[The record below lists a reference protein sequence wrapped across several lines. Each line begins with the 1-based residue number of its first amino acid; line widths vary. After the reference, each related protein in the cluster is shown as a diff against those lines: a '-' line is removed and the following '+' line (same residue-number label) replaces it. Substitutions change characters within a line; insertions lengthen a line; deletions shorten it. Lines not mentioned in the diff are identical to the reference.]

1 MRAPRQTTYNGVMN
15 ETHSAAETT
24 LSEDD
29 VTACVRVLRA
39 IEADRSHLT
48 RLTREQRRELLTL
61 AGLVAKPERHN
72 LVRMAKAFRRAER
85 EAAKERDRKIIE
97 QTGLRIQRRSEV
109 YAPLWLE
116 PPKPEDLEDRTEL
129 HQERTCYVCKKPFT
143 RTHRYYDSMCAA
155 CGDFNYAKRE
165 QTADLSGHYA
175 LVTGARVKIGFQAS
189 LKLLRAGAHVI
200 VTTRFPIDA
209 AERYSKETDF
219 SEFSERL
226 QIHGLD
232 LRHTPSV
239 EIFTRFLLE
248 RLPRLDYILNN
259 ACQTVRRPAGFF
271 QHLLEKEA
279 AAVATLPREL
289 RGVLARHDE
298 LRRILEGASAD
309 ALVSANAGT
318 LGAGM
323 VDGVGGVGV
332 RGVGVRGVCVGGSV
346 SAGVGE
352 GVGIGS
358 GGGGGSAVGIGSGAG
373 TGSGGGGADV
383 AVGGGGGQGGG
394 ACGGGGALVG
404 GSAAGHGDA
413 PFVTAAE
420 LRSHA
425 EGLLHSAAL
434 SQRRYLD
441 EDYRDGNT
449 LFPAGRYD
457 EDRQQVDLREINSWR
472 LRLHEVETPELLEV
486 QLVNAIA
493 PYILNARLKPLMVRT
508 PGGHKHIVNVSAMEG
523 QFYRATKTD
532 KHPHTNMAKA
542 ALNMMTR
549 TSAPDFVKGGI
560 HMNAVDT
567 GWVTDEDPAVHAARK
582 AEEGF
587 APPLDI
593 IDGAARIVDPI
604 FVGRLTGTHV
614 WGQFLKDYKPTPW

>member
-1 MRAPRQTTYNGVMN
+1 MQPMNDTPAAPNP
-15 ETHSAAETT
+15 T
-24 LSEDD
+24 LSQDD
-29 VTACVRVLRA
+29 VRACVRVLRA

-48 RLTREQRRELLTL
+48 RLSQEQRRELLTL

-85 EAAKERDRKIIE
+85 EAARERDRRVVE
-97 QTGLRIQRRSEV
+97 QAGLRVQRKASV

-116 PPKPEDLEDRTEL
+116 PPKPEDLADRPEL
-129 HQERTCYVCKKPFT
+129 HQARACYVCKKPYVKM
-143 RTHRYYDSMCAA
+143 HRYYDSMCDD

-165 QTADLSGHYA
+165 QTADLGGHYA

-209 AERYSKETDF
+209 ADRYSKESDF
-219 SEFSERL
+219 ATFRERL

-239 EIFTRFLLE
+239 ELFTRFLLE

-271 QHLLEKEA
+271 QHLLAREA
-279 AAVATLPREL
+279 GAVALLPEAL
-289 RGVLARHDE
+289 RAPLASYAE
-298 LRRILEGASAD
+298 LRRAIEQSQAK
-309 ALVSANAGT
+309 
-318 LGAGM
+318 
-323 VDGVGGVGV
+323 
-332 RGVGVRGVCVGGSV
+332 
-346 SAGVGE
+346 
-352 GVGIGS
+352 
-358 GGGGGSAVGIGSGAG
+358 G
-373 TGSGGGGADV
+373 TG
-383 AVGGGGGQGGG
+383 
-394 ACGGGGALVG
+394 ALI
-404 GSAAGHGDA
+404 SASTHRPG
-413 PFVTAAE
+413 
-420 LRSHA
+420 

-441 EDYRDGNT
+441 EDFHDGES
-449 LFPAGRYD
+449 LFPTGHYD

-472 LRLHEVETPELLEV
+472 LRMHEVETPELLEV

-493 PYILNARLKPLMVRT
+493 PYILNARLKPLMVPT
-508 PGGHKHIVNVSAMEG
+508 PGAHKHIVNVSAMEG

-549 TSAPDFVKGGI
+549 TSAPDFVKDGI

-567 GWVTDEDPAVHAARK
+567 GWVTDEDPVIHAARK

-604 FVGRLTGTHV
+604 FAGRLTGIHV
-614 WGQFLKDYKPTPW
+614 WGQFLKDYKPAPW

>member
-1 MRAPRQTTYNGVMN
+1 MLRNGAFRRTSYNGAMN
-15 ETHSAAETT
+15 EIRSAAEKI
-24 LSEDD
+24 SPDD
-29 VTACVRVLRA
+29 IATCMRVLRA

-48 RLTREQRRELLTL
+48 RLTQEQRRELLTL

-85 EAAKERDRKIIE
+85 EAAKERDRKVIE
-97 QTGLRIQRRSEV
+97 QTGLRVQRRSDL

-116 PPKPEDLEDRTEL
+116 PPKPEDLEGRPEL
-129 HQERTCYVCKKPFT
+129 NQERTCYVCKKPFVKV
-143 RTHRYYDSMCAA
+143 HRYYDSMCDA

-175 LVTGARVKIGFQAS
+175 LITGARVKIGFQAS

-200 VTTRFPIDA
+200 VTTRFPVDA

-219 SEFSERL
+219 AEFRERL

-239 EIFTRFLLE
+239 ELFTRFLLE
-248 RLPRLDYILNN
+248 RMPRLDYILNN

-271 QHLLEKEA
+271 QHLLAKEA
-279 AAVATLPREL
+279 AAVAALPVEL
-289 RGVLARHDE
+289 RRVLAGHDE
-298 LRRILEGASAD
+298 LRRVLEGACAE
-309 ALVSANAGT
+309 ALTGAKAGT
-318 LGAGM
+318 ILAP
-323 VDGVGGVGV
+323 
-332 RGVGVRGVCVGGSV
+332 
-346 SAGVGE
+346 A
-352 GVGIGS
+352 
-358 GGGGGSAVGIGSGAG
+358 
-373 TGSGGGGADV
+373 AD
-383 AVGGGGGQGGG
+383 
-394 ACGGGGALVG
+394 
-404 GSAAGHGDA
+404 
-413 PFVTAAE
+413 

-441 EDYRDGNT
+441 EDYRDGDA
-449 LFPAGRYD
+449 LFPAGKYD

-508 PGGHKHIVNVSAMEG
+508 PGRHKHIVNVSAMEG

-549 TSAPDFVKGGI
+549 TSAPDFVKDGI

-567 GWVTDEDPAVHAARK
+567 GWVTDEDPAIHAARK

-604 FVGRLTGTHV
+604 FVGRLTGAHV